1 MDLGWAV
8 VYGIIQGLTEF
19 LPISSSGHLALLPK
33 FFEVQDPGVVFDLV
47 MHVGTAFA
55 VLIYFRK
62 DIYALCLE
70 AWHFIRRD
78 KEHQSHFA
86 INFITATLT
95 SVVMILL
102 IKDLA
107 FTYGRTSTF
116 IAINLIVFGILM
128 WLGDR
133 TQHDSV
139 DLVKHRDLKRSILI
153 GVAQSMAVFPG
164 VSRSGATLTAAR
176 FVKMERQDAGRF
188 SFLLS
193 LPIILASVAY
203 KLPAIIKGE
212 AISESPLIIIT
223 GVLVSFVCGLVT
235 IHFFLKLIAKAG
247 LGVYAIYRVLLGAF
261 ILIIFNNG

>member
-1 MDLGWAV
+1 MDLIWAV

-33 FFEVQDPGVVFDLV
+33 FFKVQDPGVVFDLV

-62 DIYALCLE
+62 DIYKLMLE
-70 AWHFIRRD
+70 TWYVVSQNKDH
-78 KEHQSHFA
+78 HGNFA
-86 INFITATLT
+86 INFITATIT
-95 SVVMILL
+95 SVVMILF
-102 IKDLA
+102 IKDIA
-107 FTYGRTSTF
+107 FAYGRTSYF
-116 IAINLIVFGILM
+116 IAFNLIFFGILM
-128 WLGDR
+128 WIGDR
-133 TQHDSV
+133 TQADSI
-139 DLVKHRDLKRSILI
+139 DLVTKRDFKRAILI
-153 GVAQSMAVFPG
+153 GFAQSLAVFPG

-203 KLPAIIKGE
+203 KLPEIIKGE
-212 AISESPLIIIT
+212 AINESLVIIFT
-223 GVLVSFVCGLVT
+223 GVFVSFICGIIT

-247 LGVYAIYRVLLGAF
+247 LVYYSIYRVLLGLA
-261 ILIIFNNG
+261 ILCLI

>member
-1 MDLGWAV
+1 MDLIWAV
-8 VYGIIQGLTEF
+8 VYGMIQGLTEF

-33 FFEVQDPGVVFDLV
+33 FFDVQDPGVVFDLV

-62 DIYALCLE
+62 DIYSLLLE
-70 AWHFIRRD
+70 TWYFIKRD
-78 KEHQSHFA
+78 ERHESPFA

-102 IKDLA
+102 IKDFALSH
-107 FTYGRTSTF
+107 GRSSTF
-116 IAINLIVFGILM
+116 IAVNLIVFGILM

-133 TQHDSV
+133 TQHASV
-139 DLVKHRDLKRSILI
+139 DLVKQRDLKRSIFI
-153 GVAQSMAVFPG
+153 GIAQSLAVFPG

-176 FVKMERQDAGRF
+176 FFQMGRQDAGRF

-203 KLPAIIKGE
+203 KLPAIMKGD
-212 AISESPLIIIT
+212 AISESPIIIIT
-223 GVLVSFVCGLVT
+223 GVLVSFGCGLVT

-261 ILIIFNNG
+261 ILYIL